1 MFAVGDASCSTQLN
15 CITTIT
21 QALILTHCYAT
32 LHVNYTANT
41 GMTLSTTG
49 NWLCNFAIGRLTPT
63 ILRPSVFNLWGTFL
77 FFGAFCVGMV
87 FLTLLY
93 VPETAL
99 VALEDMDAVVAK
111 FRKLSPAHR
120 MTKVNLVVDP
130 TKTAASSPSQME
142 MSKGVGGNGHANRQA
157 APVV

>member
-1 MFAVGDASCSTQLN
+1 
-15 CITTIT
+15 
-21 QALILTHCYAT
+21 
-32 LHVNYTANT
+32 
-41 GMTLSTTG
+41 MTLSTTA

-99 VALEDMDAVVAK
+99 VALEDMGSVVAK
-111 FRKLSPAHR
+111 FRNLSPIHR

-130 TKTAASSPSQME
+130 AKTAATSPSAME
-142 MSKGVGGNGHANRQA
+142 MSKTVSNGQQA

>member
-1 MFAVGDASCSTQLN
+1 MMLAAAHPCCFGTQSYRNYRTSTHSH
-15 CITTIT
+15 T
-21 QALILTHCYAT
+21 LTHCAT
-32 LHVNYTANT
+32 LHQYT
-41 GMTLSTTG
+41 GMTLSTTA

-99 VALEDMDAVVAK
+99 VALEDIDAVVAK
-111 FRKLSPAHR
+111 FRKLSPMHR

-130 TKTAASSPSQME
+130 AKTATSSPSQME
-142 MSKGVGGNGHANRQA
+142 MSKTVFNGQSNGQQA